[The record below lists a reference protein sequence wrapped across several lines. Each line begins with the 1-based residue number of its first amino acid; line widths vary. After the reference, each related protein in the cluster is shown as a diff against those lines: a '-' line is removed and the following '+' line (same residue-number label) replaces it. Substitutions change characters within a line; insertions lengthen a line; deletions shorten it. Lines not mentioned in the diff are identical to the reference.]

1 MNDIRKLLVKTCLSL
16 SISLLTVTSTDAQSL
31 DGWVLQWSDEFDG
44 TTLDGSKWR
53 LELSEGDHGMSAYTD
68 RPENLFVADGY
79 LALQAREETYGGK
92 PYTSTQ
98 VSTRNKAYWK
108 YGRFD
113 IRAKLPYGQ
122 GMWPAIWMMPN
133 NPAYGG
139 WPRSG
144 EIDIMENLGHEPWL
158 LYSTLHHSADNQ
170 MLHGTWTAPEG
181 QSLSDTFHVYTM
193 IWDTGSFSFY
203 VDSIHNYYN
212 CTSWSPT
219 NVSYPKPFD
228 QSYFMMFDLAIGGSW
243 GGAPDASTIFPQ
255 KMLVD
260 WIRVYKRDTTT
271 TAIRRPAEKRSP
283 AHHSLTISGSW
294 FELYLKTGTPVSIH
308 LYDFSGREVF
318 RSTSGKSVDERTRFP
333 VPAALAGGLYLWKS
347 AITGGTV
354 ISGKITV
361 H

>member
-1 MNDIRKLLVKTCLSL
+1 MSCTREYLVNSYLLVAVVFLAF
-16 SISLLTVTSTDAQSL
+16 TSTGAQSL
-31 DGWVLQWSDEFDG
+31 DGWILQWSDEFDG

-53 LELSEGDHGMSAYTD
+53 LELSEGDHGMSAYTS
-68 RPENLFVADGY
+68 RPENLFVADGC
-79 LALQAREETYGGK
+79 LALQARKEEYSGN

-113 IRAKLPYGQ
+113 IRAKLPYGK

-144 EIDIMENLGHEPWL
+144 EIDIMENLGHDPRL

-170 MLHGTWTAPEG
+170 MLQGTWTAPEG

-193 IWDTGSFSFY
+193 IWDTNSFSFY

-212 CTSWSPT
+212 CTSWSPA
-219 NVSYPKPFD
+219 NVTYPKPFD
-228 QSYFMMFDLAIGGSW
+228 QSFFMMFDLAVGGSW

-260 WIRVYKRDTTT
+260 WIRVYKRDTTV
-271 TAIRRPAEKRSP
+271 AIRRPSEKRGP
-283 AHHSLTISGSW
+283 ANHSLTISGSW
-294 FELYLKTGTPVSIH
+294 FELNLKTGTPVSLN
-308 LYDFSGREVF
+308 LYDPAGREVV
-318 RSTSGKSVDERTRFP
+318 RITGGRRVDGRTRFP
-333 VPAALAGGLYLWKS
+333 VPATLTGGLYLWKS
-347 AITGGTV
+347 ATTDGTV

-361 H
+361 N